1 MQVKHWLIAAVAIA
15 SALPCVAKA
24 ATTDPYIVVY
34 RASGVTD
41 DGNGFVAT
49 VVFCTNLSPVAENV
63 AFILRKADGSSA
75 YFNTVTLNSTQTYT
89 VGTRA
94 ASTFVL
100 SANAATGAIQQGFL
114 SIGSTTMSI
123 TCSAMVVNPTTT
135 PPSGMSLHMQRYN
148 PAPNTMD

>member
-15 SALPCVAKA
+15 SALPGVAKA
-24 ATTDPYIVVY
+24 ATTDPYILVY

-41 DGNGFVAT
+41 DGSGFSAT

-63 AFILRKADGSSA
+63 AFILRKSDGSSA
-75 YFNTVTLNSTQTYT
+75 YYNTVTLNPAQTYT

-94 ASTFVL
+94 VSTFVL
-100 SANAATGAIQQGFL
+100 ANASTGAIQQGFL
-114 SIGSTTMSI
+114 AVGSTTMSI
-123 TCSAMVVNPTTT
+123 TCSAMIVAAAST
-135 PPSGMSLHMQRYN
+135 PPAGIALHMQRYN